1 MVNSRQKGKRG
12 ELELCAT
19 LKEVMGWTA
28 RRSVQFCGDAG
39 DSDLIVEEHPN
50 LFVEGKRVEQ
60 LNLHKAM
67 TLAVEQAR
75 EKLPI
80 VCHRKDRTEWLLTLR
95 LEDLPRFLGMLA
107 AGRASVESSAMPRPC
122 EPGQTE
128 TQ

>member
-39 DSDLIVEEHPN
+39 DSDLVVEEHPN
-50 LFVEGKRVEQ
+50 LFVEGKRVQ
-60 LNLHKAM
+60 NLNLHAAM
-67 TLAVEQAR
+67 TLAVEQAKD
-75 EKLPI
+75 KLPI

-95 LEDLPRFLGMLA
+95 LADLPGLLA
-107 AGRASVESSAMPRPC
+107 LLSVRSKNCCESPTSTPPRSPAD
-122 EPGQTE
+122 
-128 TQ
+128 